1 MRGRLLEGAMALAV
15 APDAAN
21 SSGSGAAPGSGPL
34 WWLSDC
40 HGAWYSLA
48 VMLPS
53 LAFVGFLAWQA
64 RRSFRRLSYGR
75 SHVVVV
81 AYYALL
87 WAVALLNLLWCFL
100 QVWQCMPDRAF
111 SWNVLSLFTK
121 SGMLFLEV
129 SLIAFLLQG
138 NEASG
143 YESLGRTFVIS
154 GAVVSADVL
163 LKTIY
168 VFGFGVP
175 LFIDADQGTGGKWGL
190 WILHKLVLTGVYG
203 LIVFMHHSRWKDRL
217 PAKPSYYQYVCAM
230 LALNGLSL
238 FGCFLVTCG
247 AGFGLWLYNLTTVCY
262 HALYLPLLY
271 VTFLADFFQEE
282 DMLLENVYYSE
293 MKDAGFFDADWD

>member
-1 MRGRLLEGAMALAV
+1 
-15 APDAAN
+15 
-21 SSGSGAAPGSGPL
+21 
-34 WWLSDC
+34 
-40 HGAWYSLA
+40 
-48 VMLPS
+48 
-53 LAFVGFLAWQA
+53 
-64 RRSFRRLSYGR
+64 
-75 SHVVVV
+75 
-81 AYYALL
+81 
-87 WAVALLNLLWCFL
+87 
-100 QVWQCMPDRAF
+100 MPDRAF

-138 NEASG
+138 NETSG
-143 YESLGRTFVIS
+143 YESLARTFVIS

-168 VFGFGVP
+168 VFGFGVS

-203 LIVFMHHSRWKDRL
+203 VIVFMYHSRWRDRL
-217 PAKPSYYQYVCAM
+217 PAKPAYYHYVCAM
-230 LALNGLSL
+230 LLLNALSL
-238 FGCFLVTCG
+238 FGCFLVACG

-262 HALYLPLLY
+262 HSLYLPLLY
-271 VTFLADFFQEE
+271 ATFLSDFFQEE

>member
-1 MRGRLLEGAMALAV
+1 
-15 APDAAN
+15 
-21 SSGSGAAPGSGPL
+21 
-34 WWLSDC
+34 
-40 HGAWYSLA
+40 
-48 VMLPS
+48 MLPS

-87 WAVALLNLLWCFL
+87 WAVAVLNLLWCFL
-100 QVWQCMPDRAF
+100 QAWQCMPDRAF

-138 NEASG
+138 NDASG
-143 YESLGRTFVIS
+143 FESLARTFVIS
-154 GAVVSADVL
+154 GAVVAADAL

-175 LFIDADQGTGGKWGL
+175 LFIDTDQGTSGKWGL

-203 LIVFMHHSRWKDRL
+203 LIVFMHHSRWRDRL
-217 PAKPSYYQYVCAM
+217 PAKPAYYNYVCVM
-230 LALNGLSL
+230 LLLNGISL
-238 FGCFLVTCG
+238 FGCFLIASG

-262 HALYLPLLY
+262 HSLYLPLLY

>member
-1 MRGRLLEGAMALAV
+1 MRRRLLEGAMALAV
-15 APDAAN
+15 SPDAN
-21 SSGSGAAPGSGPL
+21 SSSAASPPSGPMS
-34 WWLSDC
+34 WMSGC
-40 HGAWYSLA
+40 HGTWYSLA

-87 WAVALLNLLWCFL
+87 WAVAILNLLWCFL
-100 QVWQCMPDRAF
+100 QVWQCMPERAF
-111 SWNVLSLFTK
+111 SWNVLSLCTK

-138 NEASG
+138 NETTG
-143 YESLGRTFVIS
+143 YESLARTFVIS

-168 VFGFGVP
+168 VFGFAVP

-203 LIVFMHHSRWKDRL
+203 VIVFMYHSRWRDRL
-217 PAKPSYYQYVCAM
+217 PAKPAYYHYVCAM

-238 FGCFLVTCG
+238 FGCFLVACG

-262 HALYLPLLY
+262 HSLYLPLLY

-293 MKDAGFFDADWD
+293 MKDAGFFDGDWD

>member
-1 MRGRLLEGAMALAV
+1 V
-15 APDAAN
+15 
-21 SSGSGAAPGSGPL
+21 
-34 WWLSDC
+34 
-40 HGAWYSLA
+40 WYSLA

-87 WAVALLNLLWCFL
+87 WAVAVLNLLWCFL
-100 QVWQCMPDRAF
+100 QAWQCMPDRAF

-138 NEASG
+138 NDASG
-143 YESLGRTFVIS
+143 FESLARTFVIS
-154 GAVVSADVL
+154 GAVVAADVL

-175 LFIDADQGTGGKWGL
+175 LFIDAGQGTGGKWGL

-203 LIVFMHHSRWKDRL
+203 LIVFMHHSRWRDRL
-217 PAKPSYYQYVCAM
+217 PAKPAYYNYVCAM
-230 LALNGLSL
+230 LLLNGISL
-238 FGCFLVTCG
+238 FGCFLVASG

-262 HALYLPLLY
+262 HSLYLPLLY
-271 VTFLADFFQEE
+271 ATFLADFFQEE